1 MRAGKLSKQPSKPGM
16 MKEGK
21 KEADEVNPTVNRLHL
36 EAAPTLTHAYPDNK
50 VVAGGQPEEQ
60 DTRERAE
67 ETRGA
72 NSSKENQKTESK
84 EATQE
89 KGQLRI
95 KQPCKKKEKG
105 NENREPQQNRDR
117 IRHRCEQKRENA
129 GLRHSRKQGT
139 RKIVNYPSTYADA
152 DMRKEKKE
160 GIARI
165 EKRNGGGVR
174 NPEAK
179 RTRVQTDQAIRNTA
193 SEEAQHRGGGYLV
206 GSLKIGETERLARQH
221 DATQTQEAAP
231 LPPMQSAHIH
241 RTSSSNGL
249 ITQADSGLARHE
261 RHQSERTQ
269 SLAKAYESTVVS
281 DSLARHVNRCTKTS
295 QVKGTEIVL
304 H

>member
-1 MRAGKLSKQPSKPGM
+1 MKRASKASKQPSKPGM

-21 KEADEVNPTVNRLHL
+21 KEADEVNPTGNRLHL
-36 EAAPTLTHAYPDNK
+36 EAAPTLTHAHPDDK

-60 DTRERAE
+60 DIRERAE
-67 ETRGA
+67 ETRVA
-72 NSSKENQKTESK
+72 NSSEENQKTESK

-89 KGQLRI
+89 EGQLRI
-95 KQPCKKKEKG
+95 KQPCKKREKG
-105 NENREPQQNRDR
+105 NERREPQQNRDR
-117 IRHRCEQKRENA
+117 IRHRCERKRENA

-139 RKIVNYPSTYADA
+139 RKTVNYPSTYADA

-160 GIARI
+160 GIARTA
-165 EKRNGGGVR
+165 KRNGGGVR
-174 NPEAK
+174 NREAK

-249 ITQADSGLARHE
+249 IAQADSGLARHE
-261 RHQSERTQ
+261 HHQSECTQ
-269 SLAKAYESTVVS
+269 SLLRTYASTTVE
-281 DSLARHVNRCTKTS
+281 DNLARHVNQPVHKRQAK
-295 QVKGTEIVL
+295 
-304 H
+304 